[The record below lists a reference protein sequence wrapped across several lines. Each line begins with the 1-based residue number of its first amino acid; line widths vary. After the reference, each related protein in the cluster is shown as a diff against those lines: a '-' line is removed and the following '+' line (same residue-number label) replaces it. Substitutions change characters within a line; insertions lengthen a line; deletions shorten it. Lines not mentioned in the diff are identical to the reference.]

1 MAKTKA
7 IHSFLHP
14 LLKVVIKAGTEL
26 TADQV
31 KGAPVGLITTEV
43 KAKKKADD

>member
-7 IHSFLHP
+7 LHSFLHP
-14 LLKVVIKAGTEL
+14 ILKVVIKAGTEL

-31 KGAPVGLITTEV
+31 KGAPAGLISKP
-43 KAKKKADD
+43 KAEKKAD